1 MNKRLRIILGVILL
15 VVVIVLLVI
24 VKITSAGSGAD
35 ARKPNASLVKV
46 QPPKKQTLVERLEF
60 QGDVLSIQ
68 QTNIFSKVNGT
79 LEKIAVDM
87 GSSVGKGQL
96 LALIDTTE
104 LYQQYQQTSATY
116 ENAKLNYQRTK
127 ELSEQNLLAKQDL
140 DNAETTMKVA
150 QANFETARTRLSYA
164 HITAPFAGYVT
175 KRFLDP
181 GAYISSSSTNL
192 FTLMDLTEMKVIVN
206 VLEKDLPTV
215 KIGTKAS
222 LKVDPYPDKT
232 FTGTVARM
240 SQAIDLS
247 TRTMA
252 IEIDIPNQERLL
264 RPGMF
269 GTVRLVVREH
279 PSAVTVPTQAVLH
292 DNTGTFV
299 FVVSNGSTA
308 QRVNVVPGIEQEGW
322 TEITSGLSGSETVIT
337 TGAQFV
343 KDGGQVII
351 QS

>member
-1 MNKRLRIILGVILL
+1 MTKRLKIILPVALILIVVIL
-15 VVVIVLLVI
+15 VVILKVA
-24 VKITSAGSGAD
+24 SAGSGAD
-35 ARKPNASLVKV
+35 ARKLNPSLVKV
-46 QPPKKQTLVERLEF
+46 QPPKRQTLVEKLEF

-79 LEKIAVDM
+79 LERIATDM
-87 GSSVGKGQL
+87 GSSVVKGQL

-116 ENAKLNYQRTK
+116 ENARLNYQRTK

-150 QANFETARTRLSYA
+150 QANFETAQTRLGYA
-164 HITAPFAGYVT
+164 HITAPFSGYIT

-181 GAYISSSSTNL
+181 GAYISSSSVLL
-192 FTLMDLTEMKVIVN
+192 FTLMDLGEMKVTVN

-215 KIGTKAS
+215 RIGTKAF
-222 LKVDPYPDKT
+222 LTVDPYPDKV
-232 FTGTVARM
+232 FTGTVARL

-252 IEIDIPNQERLL
+252 IEINIPNQEHLL

-269 GTVRLVVREH
+269 GTVHLIVREH

-299 FVVSNGSTA
+299 YVVNGTTA
-308 QRVNVVPGIEQEGW
+308 HRINVRTGLDQEGW
-322 TEITSGLSGSETVIT
+322 TEITSGLTGSETVIT

-343 KDGGQVII
+343 KDGGPITI